1 MVCSTWPEKLLADL
15 NMSLKCICQL
25 IVKIRL
31 NRLHFNSIGYYKN
44 SQNER
49 NLLQV
54 IAVVFQKNFTVAF
67 ASVKSCLDRATQ
79 CFPNHGTDWDPGR
92 GGGGV
97 LPYMGY
103 IGTCRGIGYGFW
115 GSRSLNRV
123 SFLTLLFLCPW
134 CGP

>member
-1 MVCSTWPEKLLADL
+1 MTGEATRRSEHSM
-15 NMSLKCICQL
+15 NLKCICQL

-67 ASVKSCLDRATQ
+67 PSVKSCLDRATQ
-79 CFPNHGTDWDPGR
+79 CFPNHGTD
-92 GGGGV
+92 
-97 LPYMGY
+97 
-103 IGTCRGIGYGFW
+103 
-115 GSRSLNRV
+115 
-123 SFLTLLFLCPW
+123 
-134 CGP
+134 